1 MRTLKLSETTV
12 STGFLNRLQTND
24 HFWKWVKKYGTHL
37 SVRSFIKKVEDDL
50 NDDILSSK
58 RKDVRLN
65 RTKNKTII
73 LMFFNKNK
81 DKLENYFKDYNNA
94 KHN

>member
-1 MRTLKLSETTV
+1 MRNMKASETTV

-24 HFWKWVKKYGTHL
+24 HFWKWITKYGTHL
-37 SVRSFIKKVEDDL
+37 STHSFIKKVEDDL
-50 NDDILSSK
+50 NDEILSSK

-65 RTKNKTII
+65 RVKNKTII

-81 DKLENYFKDYNNA
+81 DKLEHYFKDYNNA